1 MRGRPGASFQCRPAI
16 AGRLRQGQS
25 ALPLSGGPCAAA
37 ASGRRTGGRRVC
49 LRCGGIECETGGV
62 RCLYGRTVRPGWGN
76 RTPVGSH
83 PAVFKTAVIPFR
95 QTRRWWR
102 LLPPLNR
109 SFRRVRRQQ
118 VKNGG
123 SLLPGNRGDMQAW
136 AFGVQG
142 RLWTRMRSRA
152 GFGAGWPGMVP
163 AIAGTVCG
171 AACWRHDVPPPDS
184 AAVMSRRAIARHGVG
199 GGGGGRALRGLAGTL
214 RRPLVPAS

>member
-62 RCLYGRTVRPGWGN
+62 RCLYGRTVRPGWGI

-83 PAVFKTAVIPFR
+83 PAVFKTAAIPFR
-95 QTRRWWR
+95 QIRRWWR
-102 LLPPLNR
+102 PLPPLNR

-123 SLLPGNRGDMQAW
+123 GNLLPGNRGDMQAW

-142 RLWTRMRSRA
+142 RLWTRMGGRA
-152 GFGAGWPGMVP
+152 AFGAGWPGMVP
-163 AIAGTVCG
+163 PTGGAPAWGAGFWGRRWASFANHPVG
-171 AACWRHDVPPPDS
+171 RHYSWRHGK
-184 AAVMSRRAIARHGVG
+184 A
-199 GGGGGRALRGLAGTL
+199 GRWLNT
-214 RRPLVPAS
+214 RRPLLRTAV

>member
-62 RCLYGRTVRPGWGN
+62 RCLYGRTVRPGWGI

-83 PAVFKTAVIPFR
+83 PAVFKTAAIPFR
-95 QTRRWWR
+95 QIRRWWR
-102 LLPPLNR
+102 PLPPLNR

-123 SLLPGNRGDMQAW
+123 GGTCFRGT
-136 AFGVQG
+136 GGTCRHG
-142 RLWTRMRSRA
+142 RLAFRGVCGPGWGAVRPLGQA
-152 GFGAGWPGMVP
+152 GPAWCRQPAAPRHGEPVFGDADGRPLRTTPLGGT
-163 AIAGTVCG
+163 ILGGTVK
-171 AACWRHDVPPPDS
+171 P
-184 AAVMSRRAIARHGVG
+184 G
-199 GGGGGRALRGLAGTL
+199 GG
-214 RRPLVPAS
+214 